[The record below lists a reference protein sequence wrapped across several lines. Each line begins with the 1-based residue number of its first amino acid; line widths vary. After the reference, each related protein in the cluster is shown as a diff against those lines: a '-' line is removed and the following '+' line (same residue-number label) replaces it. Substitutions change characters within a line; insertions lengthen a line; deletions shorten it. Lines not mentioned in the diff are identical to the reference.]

1 MLQERTNAPAAE
13 AAYPELGLLIDGDWL
28 RAEDRAGQ
36 EVVNPATGA
45 ALGRLPHAT
54 PADLARAVAAAER
67 AFASWRVSSPMTRS
81 AVLRRFADLVRE
93 NAEAIARGITL
104 DQGKPLAEALA
115 EVRFSAEH
123 ADWHAEEC
131 RRIYGRI
138 IPPRDPRVSQS
149 VLREPVGV
157 CAAFTP
163 WNFPFSQ
170 AVRKVCAALG
180 AGCTIILKGPED
192 TPSAVV
198 AIGRLF
204 TEAGLPPGCLNL
216 VWGEP
221 AEVSR
226 ALIEAPA
233 VKKVS
238 FTGSVPV
245 GKRLAALAG
254 QHMKRTTMELGGHA
268 PVLVFE
274 DADVDAAADAL
285 AAAKLRNAGQVCI
298 SPTRFY
304 VQRSVHDRFLD
315 RFAARM
321 SAVKVGS
328 GLEADVA
335 MGPLCHAR
343 RIAAMD
349 ALVED
354 ARVRGA
360 SIATGGQRL
369 DGPGFFYAPTVI
381 HAAAD
386 DILAMREEP
395 FGPLAIVTPFDSA
408 EEALRRA
415 NSLPFGL
422 AAYLFTRS
430 ADTAHAVSHGLSAGM
445 VSVNHFGL
453 ALAETPFG
461 GVNDSGYGSEGGV
474 ETFDGYLTTKFITH
488 LHAAP

>member
-1 MLQERTNAPAAE
+1 MRHEPVDAAAAE
-13 AAYPELGLLIDGDWL
+13 AAYPSIGMLIDGEWL
-28 RAEDRAGQ
+28 GTDGRATQDI
-36 EVVNPATGA
+36 VNPATGGL
-45 ALGRLPHAT
+45 LGRLPHADA
-54 PADLARAVAAAER
+54 ADLRRAVAGAER
-67 AFASWRVSSPMTRS
+67 AFATWRSSSPMVRS
-81 AVLRRFADLVRE
+81 TVLRRFADLVRA
-93 NAEAIARGITL
+93 NAEDIARAITL
-104 DQGKPLAEALA
+104 DQGKPLTEALG

-138 IPPRDPRVSQS
+138 IPPRDPRVVQS
-149 VLREPVGV
+149 VVREPVGV

-192 TPSAVV
+192 TPSAIV

-204 TEAGLPPGCLNL
+204 MEAGLPPGCLNL

-221 AEVSR
+221 AVVSR
-226 ALIEAPA
+226 TLIEAPE
-233 VKKVS
+233 VRKLS

-245 GKRLAALAG
+245 GKQLAALAG

-268 PVLVFE
+268 PAIVFD
-274 DADVDAAADAL
+274 DADVEAAAEAL
-285 AAAKLRNAGQVCI
+285 AMQKLRNAGQVCV

-304 VQRSVHDRFLD
+304 VQRRVHDRFLD
-315 RFAARM
+315 RFVAMLASARI
-321 SAVKVGS
+321 GN
-328 GLEADVA
+328 GLGADVV

-343 RIAAMD
+343 RQDAMD

-354 ARVRGA
+354 ARSRGA
-360 SIATGGQRL
+360 SIATGGRRL

-381 HAAAD
+381 HDAPD
-386 DILAMREEP
+386 DIRAMREEP
-395 FGPLAIVTPFDSA
+395 FGPLGIVTPFDDA
-408 EEALRRA
+408 ADVLRRA

-430 ADTAHAVSHGLSAGM
+430 AGTAHTVAHGLSAGM
-445 VSVNHFGL
+445 VSINHFGL
-453 ALAETPFG
+453 ALPETPFG
-461 GVNDSGYGSEGGV
+461 GINDSGYGSEGGQ
-474 ETFDGYLTTKFITH
+474 ESFDGYLTTKFITH
-488 LHAAP
+488 RHDLP